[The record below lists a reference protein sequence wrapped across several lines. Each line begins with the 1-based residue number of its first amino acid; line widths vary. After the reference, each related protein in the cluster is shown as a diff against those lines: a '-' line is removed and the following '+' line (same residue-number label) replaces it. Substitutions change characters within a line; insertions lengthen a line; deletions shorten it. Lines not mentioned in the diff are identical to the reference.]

1 MQPPLSASNPIV
13 LESRGRARARAKARA
28 RARARAREKAR
39 ARVTRAGERARAGER
54 DGIIFHLLFPH
65 PRMSSKSYHIL
76 SYHIPPVIQS
86 ISSVSPE

>member
-1 MQPPLSASNPIV
+1 MRPPLSASNPIV
-13 LESRGRARARAKARA
+13 LEARGKARAKLLPKAGEKA
-28 RARARAREKAR
+28 KAKAR
-39 ARVTRAGERARAGER
+39 ARVTRAGER